1 MGAVLTNVSLQAY
14 YSYKGLFLWLNWP
27 AYVSNVFIA
36 PVVLVV
42 MLTLTGRFAGESD
55 SAEYYILGTAAYGI
69 SAILHGGI
77 LQSFYYERV
86 FGTLSLIYASRSNR
100 WPTYWTKG
108 MLHYPN
114 GILSASTS
122 LFFGWLMLDLDIFRG
137 KLGDSG
143 RLASAHTF
151 FPAYPLLCSSATFSI
166 AFRNWFNTL
175 LFANGILLT
184 LTGVIIPTNELPGLL
199 SEIGLILPLTH
210 GLSAVRETFAGASI
224 GSVGSD
230 ILYEL
235 VVGLSYLL
243 AGGILFRLVEA
254 HAKRTGTYESAI

>member
-122 LFFGWLMLDLDIFRG
+122 LFFGWLMLDLDISEVNWATLVVLLLLIPFSCLSFALF
-137 KLGDSG
+137 LGN
-143 RLASAHTF
+143 
-151 FPAYPLLCSSATFSI
+151 FSI

-243 AGGILFRLVEA
+243 AGGILFRLLEA